1 MPVPTYLPRVVAL
14 VTHLHRP
21 AAPSRMAQL
30 IEQVSADY
38 RQQARIE
45 VIETTLADLLPLAR
59 ELESRQQADVIL
71 CSGAAADYLRQHL
84 STSVRALHLGEFDL
98 IRALVQARDRA
109 SRVGIL
115 SFGQPYPA
123 LAAMQALFT
132 LQIREH
138 TYISLEQAQDQVE
151 RLVAD
156 GFEVIIGSPTVC
168 QLADAAGAQGVLA
181 LDAESL
187 RHTFDSLVT
196 LSAKADEA
204 PTRRLPRG
212 NREQPDARPFKARH
226 RFEQLLGDAPAFRAI
241 LSLAQ
246 RYAQADATVLI
257 TGESGTGKELLAQSM
272 HHASPRQQGPFVA
285 INCAALPESLLESE
299 LFGYEDGAFTGS
311 RKGGKPGLIELAHTG
326 TLFLDEIGDMPVAL
340 QTRLLRVLQ
349 EREVLRLGACEPKAV
364 DIRVIAATH
373 CDLPARIADQRFR
386 QDLYY
391 RLNILRLAVPPLRE
405 RIADIVPLFNALL
418 ARHCR
423 ASGLPPSSEVHV
435 QRLLPLMLHHPW
447 PGNMRELENIAERAA
462 LCLGT
467 LGHDDE
473 VDLATLF
480 PEFFKTGAATAA
492 NLPPAAVDNL
502 RSLGKAAET
511 AHARQVLDCCD
522 GDMDEAARRLG
533 VSRSTVWRRVRRL
546 A

>member
-1 MPVPTYLPRVVAL
+1 MAVTAYLPRVVAL
-14 VTHLHRP
+14 VTHLHHP

-59 ELESRQQADVIL
+59 ELESRQQTDVIL

-84 STSVRALHLGEFDL
+84 NTPVRTLHLGEFDL

-115 SFGQPYPA
+115 NFGQPYPE

-132 LQIREH
+132 VHIREH
-138 TYISLEQAQDQVE
+138 TYSSLEQARDQVE

-196 LSAKADEA
+196 LRAKAVA
-204 PTRRLPRG
+204 PPTRRMPRRNG
-212 NREQPDARPFKARH
+212 EQADPRPFKARH
-226 RFEQLLGDAPAFRAI
+226 RFEQLLGEAPAFRAI

-272 HHASPRQQGPFVA
+272 HHASPRQEGPFVA

-326 TLFLDEIGDMPVAL
+326 TLLLDEIGDMPVAL

-349 EREVLRLGACEPKAV
+349 EREVLRLGACEPTPV

-405 RIADIVPLFNALL
+405 RIADILPLFNALL

-423 ASGLPPSSEVHV
+423 AGRLPPSSDE
-435 QRLLPLMLHHPW
+435 QIQKLLPLMLRHPW
-447 PGNMRELENIAERAA
+447 PGNIRELENIAERVA

-467 LGHDDE
+467 LGHGDE

-480 PEFFKTGAATAA
+480 PELFEAGVAAAV
-492 NLPPAAVDNL
+492 NLPPAATENL